1 MRFSAHLSFGIFSGL
16 LIYSLTENIIY
27 SFLVFII
34 QIALILDFILNK
46 LIKKELFHSIFGLL
60 VVTLLVFLFNRMYA
74 AMIFIGYFTH
84 LFLDL
89 FVDEKIELFFP
100 FSKRSLQYPFKYS
113 EEYVIYGSLLLSL
126 LLIILMYLGFLQLS

>member
-46 LIKKELFHSIFGLL
+46 LIKKEPFHSILGMLAVSLIF
-60 VVTLLVFLFNRMYA
+60 FLFDMMYGI
-74 AMIFIGYFTH
+74 MVFIGYFTH

-100 FSKRSLQYPFKYS
+100 FSKRLIQYPFKYS

-126 LLIILMYLGFLQLS
+126 LLIILMYLGFLQL